1 MKSKIRKFFIAGTT
15 LIFSAGMAHSQ
26 FNQIGV
32 ILGGGVEDAELMMTE
47 YIRPLTNSIGANL
60 NAGWYNTAK
69 PHKIGGFDI
78 TFTFNV
84 AIAPEDH
91 LTYNLDDIGLSDN
104 IRYDD
109 NIAKTFSGE
118 KGSGPTIGYA
128 YDVPVIGEREIDL
141 YDHPG
146 GVGFKMVPS
155 PMINASLGLIKGTE
169 VMGRYMPTVNLRNVG
184 KFDLWGI
191 GFKHDLKQWIP
202 GVNKLPV
209 LNFGIMYG
217 YTKMKVHA
225 DLPAITPADLSAVED
240 FGATPVPDW
249 DEQALDL
256 EFKSH
261 TAGLLVSANLPV
273 VCFYGG
279 AGISVSKAN
288 FLLKGPFPVPT
299 AVLVGANNPQLSVG
313 PDEVETD
320 PFDIEI
326 KNQDGGVMKPRLN
339 AGVRFKFAV
348 ITLHVDY
355 TRANYNVVTA
365 GLGISIR

>member
-1 MKSKIRKFFIAGTT
+1 MKSKILKLFTIIAA
-15 LIFSAGMAHSQ
+15 LLMSAGMSYSQ
-26 FNQIGV
+26 FDKIGT
-32 ILGGGVEDAELMMTE
+32 ILSGGVGDAELMMTE

-69 PHKIGGFDI
+69 PHKPGGFDI

-109 NIAKTFSGE
+109 NMAKTFSGE
-118 KGSGPTIGYA
+118 EGAGPTIGYA
-128 YDVPVIGEREIDL
+128 FDVPVIGEQVIDL

-155 PMINASLGLIKGTE
+155 PMINASVGLIKGTE
-169 VMGRYMPTVNLRNVG
+169 VMGRYMPSVNLKDVG

-191 GFKHDLKQWIP
+191 GFKHDIKQWIP
-202 GVNKLPV
+202 GLNKLPV
-209 LNFGIMYG
+209 LHLGVMYG

-225 DLPAITPADLSAVED
+225 DLPAITPADLNAVEN
-240 FGATPVPDW
+240 FGASPIPDW

-261 TAGLLVSANLPV
+261 TANLLVSANLPV
-273 VCFYGG
+273 VSFYGG
-279 AGISVSKAN
+279 VGISVSNAR
-288 FLLKGPFPVPT
+288 FLLMGPFPVPT
-299 AVLVGANNPQLSVG
+299 AVQDGFDAKLSVG
-313 PDEVETD
+313 PDQVETD

-339 AGVRFKFAV
+339 AGMRFKFAV

-365 GLGISIR
+365 GLGITVR

>member
-1 MKSKIRKFFIAGTT
+1 MKSRLHKLFIVSATML
-15 LIFSAGMAHSQ
+15 LISGMAQSQLSQ
-26 FNQIGV
+26 FGA
-32 ILGGGVEDAELMMTE
+32 ILGGGVEDAELMMKE

-69 PHKIGGFDI
+69 PHKLGGFDI
-78 TFTFNV
+78 TFTFNI

-91 LTYNLDDIGLSDN
+91 LTYNLDDLPLSEN

-109 NIAKTFSGE
+109 NIAKTFPGA

-128 YDVPVIGEREIDL
+128 YDVPVIGERELDL

-146 GVGFKMVPS
+146 GVGFKMVPT
-155 PMINASLGLIKGTE
+155 PMINASVGLIKGTE
-169 VMGRYMPTVNLRNVG
+169 VMGRYMPSVNLRSVG

-191 GFKHDLKQWIP
+191 GVKHDLKQWIP
-202 GVNKLPV
+202 VVNKVPV
-209 LNFGIMYG
+209 LHFGVMYAF
-217 YTKMKVHA
+217 TKMKLHA
-225 DLPAITPADLSAVED
+225 DLPGITPADLKAVEA
-240 FGATPVPDW
+240 FGTEPVPEW
-249 DEQALDL
+249 DDQGLDL

-261 TAGLLVSANLPV
+261 TANLVVSANLPV

-279 AGISVSKAN
+279 AGISITNAN
-288 FLLKGPFPVPT
+288 FKLTGPFPVPT
-299 AVLVGANNPQLSVG
+299 AVQGGAGGAQLSVG
-313 PDEVETD
+313 PEQVETD
-320 PFDIEI
+320 PFDIGI

-339 AGVRFKFAV
+339 AGIRFKFAV

-365 GLGISIR
+365 GLGISVR